1 MHAAQSGLFHMCAG
15 STHNSFSSEKLANVF
30 ECSTVS
36 EVPEIMLIAHMEGTS
51 ILIYYAGT

>member
-1 MHAAQSGLFHMCAG
+1 MHAAQSGLFHVCAG
-15 STHNSFSSEKLANVF
+15 STHNSVSSGKLANVF